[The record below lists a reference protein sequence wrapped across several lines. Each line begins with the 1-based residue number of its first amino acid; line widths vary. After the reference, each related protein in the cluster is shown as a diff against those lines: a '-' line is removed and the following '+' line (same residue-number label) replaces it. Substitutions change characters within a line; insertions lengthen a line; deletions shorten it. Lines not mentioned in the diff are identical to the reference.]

1 MPAQIHRRRTAPHA
15 APSTK
20 AAQAPEHQRPST
32 PDAGNAERAA
42 SIGPGI
48 EAQASE
54 ARAKASDL
62 RKKAEA
68 KLADLKRQA
77 NPDLRGMAAWSVM
90 RCELAPMLPKDIEVD
105 EVLATLGFEP
115 ATLAGVEGHALRQPA
130 DPDRPGLLSI
140 ATQEGEKALAEK
152 LNAYT
157 RAKYLVEA
165 PKAAGGLLNRF
176 LGNDEPKHDPKPA
189 MTVMFEAG
197 DTLRDG
203 LSIAND
209 GINGESTKDLSAD
222 VATARGL
229 REAGSAKR
237 LNKAATG
244 QGLGGRIA
252 NRVFQKTMIKGR
264 NEAWHE
270 GQQGRAQALEVVQA
284 EARASMLTGQAQ
296 VEKQSTAQGLSLD
309 KVGIGVV
316 TDSQDQGFAANSLNF
331 YCTTKEGRTVHMK
344 NIGDGVSYSQ
354 AAKVESDASEAYTNG
369 ELTDKTLESIAQEHG
384 LVLVETK
391 HGWELQRPSRD

>member
-1 MPAQIHRRRTAPHA
+1 MPAQSHRRKTTPHVAPTTETAQASEHRTAPSPA
-15 APSTK
+15 
-20 AAQAPEHQRPST
+20 
-32 PDAGNAERAA
+32 AGNADRAA

-54 ARAKASDL
+54 ARSKASEL

-68 KLADLKRQA
+68 KLADLQRQA
-77 NPDLRGMAAWSVM
+77 NPNLRGMPAWSVL
-90 RCELAPMLPKDIEVD
+90 RCELSPMLPKDIEVD
-105 EVLATLGFEP
+105 EVLTTLGFDP
-115 ATLAGVEGHALRQPA
+115 ATLAGVKGHALRQPA

-176 LGNDEPKHDPKPA
+176 LGNDEPQHDPKPA

-197 DTLRDG
+197 DSLRDG

-209 GINGESTKDLSAD
+209 GINGESTKNLSAD
-222 VATARGL
+222 IATARGL
-229 REAGSAKR
+229 QEAGNAKR

-244 QGLGGRIA
+244 KGLGGRIA
-252 NRVFQKTMIKGR
+252 NRVFQKTLVKGR

-270 GQQGRAQALEVVQA
+270 GQDGRAQALEVVQA

-296 VEKQSTAQGLSLD
+296 VEKQSTAQGMSLD
-309 KVGIGVV
+309 KMGIGVV
-316 TDSQDQGFAANSLNF
+316 TDSQDQGFTANSLNF
-331 YCTTKEGRTVHMK
+331 YCKTQEGRPVHMK
-344 NIGDGVSYSQ
+344 NIGDGVTYRQ
-354 AAKVESDASEAYTNG
+354 AANVESDASEAYTNG
-369 ELTDKTLESIAQEHG
+369 ELTDKKLESIAQEHG

-391 HGWELQRPSRD
+391 HGWELQQPSRE